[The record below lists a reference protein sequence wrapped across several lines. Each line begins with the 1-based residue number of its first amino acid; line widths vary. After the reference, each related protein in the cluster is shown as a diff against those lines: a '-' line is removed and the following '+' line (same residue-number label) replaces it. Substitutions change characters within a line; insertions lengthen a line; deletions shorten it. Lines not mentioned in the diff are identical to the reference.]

1 MTARKLKLK
10 AEYAGLKLLVIII
23 GLMPWSLA
31 VKCGELLGFAM
42 TKIIAKRFKRTIS
55 DIQKAF
61 PQKSKREVYDI
72 ALESWRNI
80 GRMAGEVIKAQTM
93 PADKIL
99 EKLEFRNL
107 EPLFEYNQKGNGGI
121 LHLGHF
127 TNWEL
132 FGLIAATKL
141 KKTAFIARPM
151 SNPLVDKMLTKMR
164 KSSGSDIISAYNPF
178 FSCFKAI
185 KKGAMIGIL
194 SDQSVPS
201 AKMYMNFLGRPAEV
215 APMTAMLSL
224 KMNVP
229 VFPVRMYREN
239 GKIVAEG
246 EAPIYPPAGEYSHQL
261 LFDYTARLKTKYE
274 EWIKK
279 DPSSWL
285 WAHNRWKREKDCI
298 KFMKIQDEEMRLE
311 AQKAAA
317 KKAEKEG
324 AANAI

>member
-1 MTARKLKLK
+1 MTARKLKLR
-10 AEYAGLKLLVIII
+10 AEYAGLKLLFILI
-23 GLMPWSLA
+23 GLLPWSLA

-42 TKIIAKRFKRTIS
+42 TKVIVKRFKRTIS
-55 DIQKAF
+55 DIHKAF
-61 PQKSKREVYDI
+61 PKKSKKEVNAI

-93 PADKIL
+93 SADKIL

-107 EPLFEYNQKGNGGI
+107 DNMFQSNQRGESGL
-121 LHLGHF
+121 LHIGHF

-132 FGLIAATKL
+132 FGLVATTKL
-141 KKTAFIARPM
+141 KKAAFIARPM
-151 SNPLVDKMLTKMR
+151 SNPMVDEMLTKMR
-164 KSSGSDIISAYNPF
+164 KSSGSEIISAYNPF
-178 FSCFKAI
+178 FSCFKAL
-185 KKGAMIGIL
+185 KKGTMIGIL

-201 AKMYMNFLGRPAEV
+201 AKMYMNFMGRPAEV

-229 VFPVRMYREN
+229 VYPVRVFREN

-261 LFDYTARLKTKYE
+261 LFDYTAQLKDKYE

-279 DPSSWL
+279 DPASWL
-285 WAHNRWKREKDCI
+285 WGHNRWKREKDCI

-324 AANAI
+324 AENAL